1 MCIRNVGHIRGQECD
16 RLHAICEN
24 MERLQVRFEERED
37 GVTVYPGAPQPAEIE
52 TYQDHR
58 VAMAF
63 AVTGVRTEGIVIRD
77 PMCCRKTFENYF
89 QLLDEITG

>member
-1 MCIRNVGHIRGQECD
+1 
-16 RLHAICEN
+16 
-24 MERLQVRFEERED
+24 MERLRVRFEERED
-37 GVTVYPGAPQPAEIE
+37 GVTIYPDEPQPAEIE